1 MRRKQSMPVFSAMF
15 VRNIIPVAISVM
27 ETAVSVSISCVPI
40 QSLMVLSL
48 GWARLRWNWVGFT
61 FSLVTAAGG
70 RGAAVAA
77 FFSQPADKRMPAN
90 AASARQNLM
99 TQGWKTRG
107 TFSTNCSRE

>member
-1 MRRKQSMPVFSAMF
+1 MPVFSTMF

-48 GWARLRWNWVGFT
+48 GWARFRWYWFGLT
-61 FSLVTAAGG
+61 FALVAAAGVG
-70 RGAAVAA
+70 GAAVAA
-77 FFSQPADKRMPAN
+77 FFSQPADDRMPAK

-99 TQGWKTRG
+99 TQGWKTRV
-107 TFSTNCSRE
+107 TFST